1 MEIIAIPSY
10 RDGGLNEIVH
20 PKFGR
25 CDSFTFITLDNDEIT
40 QVKVIENS
48 AADEG
53 HGSGTLAAKIFN
65 KNDAEKLIVIKLGPN
80 ASMSLNSFK
89 IKTFQAPE
97 KKMLVKDLLD
107 LYLKG
112 KIKMT
117 PSEDLIIGK
126 DLE

>member
-25 CDSFTFITLDNDEIT
+25 CDSFTFITLENDEIT
-40 QVKVIENS
+40 EVKVIENA
-48 AADEG
+48 AADER
-53 HGSGTLAAKIFN
+53 HGSGTLAAKIIS
-65 KNDAEKLIVIKLGPN
+65 KNNAQKLIVNKLGPN
-80 ASMSLNSFK
+80 ASMALDLQK
-89 IKTFQAPE
+89 IKTFRAPE
-97 KKMLVKDLLD
+97 KKIMVKDLLD

-112 KIKMT
+112 KIRQT
-117 PSEDLIIGK
+117 PSELLINSS

>member
-10 RDGGLNEIVH
+10 REGGLNEIVH

-25 CDSFTFITLDNDEIT
+25 CDSFTFITIDNNEIT
-40 QVKVIENS
+40 QVRVIENS
-48 AADEG
+48 AADETR
-53 HGSGTLAAKIFN
+53 SAGTIAAKIVRN
-65 KNDAEKLIVIKLGPN
+65 NEAEKLIVGKLGPN
-80 ASMSLNSFK
+80 ASMALNSLN

-97 KKMLVKDLLD
+97 RKILVKDLLD

-112 KIKMT
+112 RVKMI
-117 PSEDLIIGK
+117 PSEDLIFHK